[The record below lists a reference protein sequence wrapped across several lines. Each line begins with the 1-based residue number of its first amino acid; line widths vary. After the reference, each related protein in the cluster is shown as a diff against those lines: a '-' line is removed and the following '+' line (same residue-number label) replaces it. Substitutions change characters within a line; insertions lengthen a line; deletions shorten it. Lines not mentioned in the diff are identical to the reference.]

1 MKDLESHKINHGFK
15 LPEGYFQ
22 ELETQVMQR
31 IRLEEK
37 LSEKNAFAVPQDYF
51 DTFESRVLKKLH
63 KEKPAPKVVSI
74 FRSSTFKITASIAAL
89 FLLFVSVF
97 SLQKQQQMFSLDVLD
112 AEYISQMIES
122 DYFNFSDADIEQLI
136 SIEEINLST
145 TEIPEEDLI
154 EYLTDAFDNN
164 DLLIGE

>member
-1 MKDLESHKINHGFK
+1 MKDLESHKINHGFQV
-15 LPEGYFQ
+15 PQDYFQ
-22 ELETQVMQR
+22 EIETQVVQR

-37 LSEKNAFAVPQDYF
+37 LSKKNAFAVPQDYF
-51 DTFESRVLKKLH
+51 ETVESRVFEKLQ
-63 KEKPAPKVVSI
+63 KEKSIPKVISI

-97 SLQKQQQMFSLDVLD
+97 SIQKQQQMFSLEVLD

-122 DYFNFSDADIEQLI
+122 DYFNFSDADLEQLI
-136 SIEEINLST
+136 SIEDINLST
-145 TEIPEEDLI
+145 AEIPEEDLI
-154 EYLTDAFDNN
+154 EYLTNTFDNN